1 MENNKLI
8 CKFCGSDS
16 FSQGELNG
24 YATLK
29 PVDTFFSNG
38 SPLIFILGQN
48 CEEVTSIKVKKPRKF
63 TSSI

>member
-8 CKFCGSDS
+8 CKSCGSDS

-38 SPLIFILGQN
+38 SPLIFTLCQN
-48 CEEVTSIKVKKPRKF
+48 CGEVASIKVKKPRKF